1 MRHGPSVRLV
11 VSVDDDGPEDSVG
24 GIVELGGRKVGVWY
38 FDAMTSIVVTR
49 AFRNKVVIGSAAEV
63 ISQLKRL
70 AIGF

>member
-11 VSVDDDGPEDSVG
+11 VSIEEGPLDSVG

-38 FDAMTSIVVTR
+38 YDVMESIVVTR

-63 ISQLKRL
+63 VSQLRRL
-70 AIGF
+70 ALRR

>member
-1 MRHGPSVRLV
+1 MRHGPSIRLV
-11 VSVDDDGPEDSVG
+11 VSVDDGPEDSVG

-38 FDAMTSIVVTR
+38 YDAITSIVVTR

-70 AIGF
+70 AIRS

>member
-11 VSVDDDGPEDSVG
+11 VSIEEGPLDSVG

-38 FDAMTSIVVTR
+38 YDPMESIVVTR

-63 ISQLKRL
+63 VSQLRRL
-70 AIGF
+70 AIRR